1 MIIMKFGGTSTQD
14 ATAITNVVGIVKRH
28 LADRPVIVISA
39 IARATNALEQAGKF
53 AADGNAGEADSM
65 LTELLDRHHAINF
78 SVIKDTVRRA
88 HIQQAIHAA
97 HEELKELVRGVAIL
111 RELTPRTLDTFYAFG
126 ELLSSR
132 LVAGA
137 LEEHGVPSL
146 WLDTKEFMVTDDSFN
161 RAQPMMDLVEVRLQG
176 IAGPAIEKG
185 IVPVTQG
192 FIGATSSGRRT
203 TMGRESSDYS
213 AAVIGAALR
222 ASDIQIWTDVDGILT
237 ADPRVVVSPLKVKVL
252 SFEEAFE
259 LSFFGAKVL
268 HPGTMLPAIERNI
281 PIHIYNSKRRN
292 SSGTRVTSEHSSGR
306 SIVKSIAYKR
316 GVTLLS
322 VVPSKRSGQYS
333 FWESIY
339 NILTK
344 HGAMAQLTSTS
355 EHKFSC
361 VLDGKANVEALSHD
375 LAELG
380 QVEMATGRAIVC
392 IVGSNLQQSSRLQM
406 RMFASL
412 EGVDVG
418 FISYG
423 SSTSNISFV
432 VNDDKVLDA
441 VRALHDEFFGS
452 MTGDETFERLETAP
466 VLA

>member
-28 LADRPVIVISA
+28 LPDRPVIVISA
-39 IARATNALEQAGKF
+39 IARATNALERAGRC
-53 AADGNAGEADSM
+53 AAEGNADEADSI
-65 LTELLDRHHAINF
+65 LAELLDRHHAINR
-78 SVIKDTVRRA
+78 SVIKDTHRQA
-88 HIQQAIHAA
+88 QIQQAIHEA
-97 HEELKELVRGVAIL
+97 HEKLKELVRGVAIL
-111 RELTPRTLDTFYAFG
+111 HELTPRTLDAFYAFG

-146 WLDTKEFMVTDDSFN
+146 WLDTKDFMVTDDNFN
-161 RAQPMMDLVEVRLQG
+161 RAQPMMDLVEARLPG
-176 IAGPAIEKG
+176 LAGPAIEKG

-213 AAVIGAALR
+213 AAVIGAVLR

-237 ADPRVVVSPLKVKVL
+237 ADPRVVASPLKVKVL

-281 PIHIYNSKRRN
+281 PIHIYNSKRSK
-292 SSGTRVTSEHSSGR
+292 SSGTRVTSENSSGG
-306 SIVKSIAYKR
+306 SIIKSIAYKR
-316 GVTLLS
+316 GITLLS

-344 HGAMAQLTSTS
+344 HGAVAQLTSTS
-355 EHKFSC
+355 EHKFCC
-361 VLDGKANVEALSHD
+361 VLDGKMNLEGLTHD
-375 LAELG
+375 LSELG
-380 QVEMATGRAIVC
+380 QVEMVTGRAIVC
-392 IVGSNLQQSSRLQM
+392 IVGSNLQQAYRLQV
-406 RMFASL
+406 RMFDAL
-412 EGVDVG
+412 KDIDIG

-423 SSTSNISFV
+423 ASTSNISLV
-432 VNDDKVLDA
+432 TSDEKVLDA
-441 VRALHDEFFGS
+441 VRSLHEEFFGS
-452 MTGDETFERLETAP
+452 MTSDETFERLEAVP
-466 VLA
+466 ALA